1 MSAPENRQI
10 SFEGLQIKQV
20 GVEFR
25 LKRDQVEPNLTKQ
38 KAIGRGARLIVG
50 FSELPKEA
58 ELARVQQRKQLDH
71 IRRKPIL
78 PYTSKG
84 ESK

>member
-50 FSELPKEA
+50 FSELP
-58 ELARVQQRKQLDH
+58 
-71 IRRKPIL
+71 
-78 PYTSKG
+78 
-84 ESK
+84 